1 MKSVI
6 VRLQEYNSHASNAE
20 RGIIQYLLTYPE
32 EVASISIHQLSK
44 RSFCSASTIIRL
56 CRKTGFEG
64 YKELQKSLLYE
75 LAIRKENKDWQKQEI
90 GRQDSLEE
98 IVNKVIYK
106 NIASLEDTRKLLDME
121 KLEWCVDLLEQACT
135 VCLFGMGS
143 SLLVAKDMFLK
154 FLRINKSCILCDDWH
169 AQFLP

>member
-20 RGIIQYLLTYPE
+20 RGIIQYLLTHPE

-90 GRQDSLEE
+90 GRRDSLEE

-121 KLEWCVDLLEQACT
+121 KLEWCVDLLEQART
-135 VCLFGMGS
+135 VCLFGIGS
-143 SLLVAKDMFLK
+143 SLYGTKK
-154 FLRINKSCILCDDWH
+154 
-169 AQFLP
+169 LPV